1 MTELLSVP
9 LKKPMDL
16 DLVRPLVNLIK
27 SSYNNLGVSKLS
39 EIEQSI
45 SRFNNQRNASVWK
58 AYEKSENSLELYYT
72 YYDQLSALETKII
85 VQDLQVPFKWK
96 DAFDKGSIFGG
107 RMSLTL
113 SSLAY
118 EKICVLF
125 NIAALQ
131 SSLAAKQNLNDD
143 DGLKMAAKL
152 FQLSAG
158 IFFLFEER
166 CPSSHFSRADIKSF
180 I

>member
-9 LKKPMDL
+9 LKKPTDL

-27 SSYNNLGVSKLS
+27 SSYNNLGISKLS

-45 SRFNNQRNASVWK
+45 SKFNQQRNASVWK

-85 VQDLQVPFKWK
+85 AQDLQVPFKWK

-107 RMSLTL
+107 RMSLST
-113 SSLAY
+113 Y
-118 EKICVLF
+118 C
-125 NIAALQ
+125 
-131 SSLAAKQNLNDD
+131 
-143 DGLKMAAKL
+143 
-152 FQLSAG
+152 
-158 IFFLFEER
+158 LFEFALMKLTTINKLIHYELLCFFIGKVELKFLIEEQKNATR
-166 CPSSHFSRADIKSF
+166 RSQIK
-180 I
+180 